1 MSDCPPSMLV
11 GIDLG
16 GTKIEGVVIDA
27 TRPDVALSR
36 LRVPTER
43 ERGYDHILGRIC
55 ALVESLHA
63 ACPEAA
69 ERAIGIATPG
79 TWDPQIQTLRGSNT
93 QCLNDKSLRTDLAA
107 KLGVAVSIEN
117 DANCFAMAEATLGSA
132 RGYDTVFGIIM
143 GTGCGGALVANGQ
156 LLRGRHG
163 IAGEWGQL
171 VVEPE
176 GDISPHGTRGTLET
190 YIAGPSVEDFY
201 FRESE
206 IRRSLAEIAD
216 RTAVDREAHLAIA
229 RLEDYFIKGLTAVI
243 DIFDPHAIVVGG
255 GVGNCAALYSDRVR
269 SRLSDSIFA
278 PSFEAA
284 ILRPALGD
292 SAGVFGA
299 ALLTRGE

>member
-1 MSDCPPSMLV
+1 MLV

-27 TRPDVALSR
+27 TRPEVALSR

-43 ERGYDHILGRIC
+43 EQGYDHILGRIC
-55 ALVESLHA
+55 ALVESLYA
-63 ACPEAA
+63 ACPEANGC
-69 ERAIGIATPG
+69 AIGIATPG
-79 TWDPQIQTLRGSNT
+79 TWDPQSQTLRGSNT
-93 QCLNDKSLRTDLAA
+93 QCLNGKSLRTDLAA

-132 RGYDTVFGIIM
+132 RGYATVFGIIM
-143 GTGCGGALVANGQ
+143 GTGCGGAFVANGQ

-176 GDISPHGTRGTLET
+176 GDISPHGTRGTLEA
-190 YIAGPSVEDFY
+190 YVAGPSVEDFY
-201 FRESE
+201 YRQSG

-216 RTAVDREAHLAIA
+216 RTAIDREAHLAMA

-255 GVGNCAALYSDRVR
+255 GVGNCAALYSDRLR
-269 SRLSDSIFA
+269 SRLSDAIFA
-278 PSFEAA
+278 PTFEAA
-284 ILRPALGD
+284 ILRPTLGD

-299 ALLTRGE
+299 ALLTRADKQRLS